1 MIRDRKKW
9 DDFEREL
16 VRREPPDLK
25 KNIRIAGAMYEEAR
39 RLGVFPPA
47 DPLEGIDVDI
57 HIARVVNSV
66 PSAPRQNRR

>member
-9 DDFEREL
+9 EEFEREL
-16 VRREPPDLK
+16 IRREPPDLE
-25 KNIRIAGAMYEEAR
+25 KNLHLADAMYEEAR

-47 DPLEGIDVDI
+47 DPLEGIDVII
-57 HIARVVNSV
+57 HVARMVNSV